1 MQHTLEAYLDGEIVF
16 HSDAKWLYPLFELEK
31 FIDQHQIDASRLL
44 VVDKIV
50 GRAAALI
57 QLHFGI
63 RTVHAKLMSRLALE
77 LFDHFQV
84 DYQFEQLVD
93 RIQCRTEELL
103 KNEFDPDRAYQL
115 IHQLA
120 YKKNR

>member
-16 HSDAKWLYPLFELEK
+16 YSDGKWLYPLFELEE
-31 FIDQHQIDASRLL
+31 FIDQHQIDPSRLL

-63 RTVHAKLMSRLALE
+63 RTVRATLMSRLALE
-77 LFDHFQV
+77 LFHHFHV
-84 DYQFEQLVD
+84 NYQFEQLVD

-103 KNEFDPDRAYQL
+103 KNEYDPDRAYQL
-115 IHQLA
+115 IYQLA